1 MTAEALLKTV
11 FERASTIAKSK
22 GTAMFYSE
30 NTKLAN
36 WVANQ
41 RIAHVAPRRKPIA
54 YDALRIQ
61 ALESLVLRK
70 PPSAAGM

>member
-1 MTAEALLKTV
+1 
-11 FERASTIAKSK
+11 
-22 GTAMFYSE
+22 MFYE
-30 NTKLAN
+30 INTKLAN

-54 YDALRIQ
+54 YDAPRIQ